1 MLGKRHIPKD
11 YDIEDIK
18 RLETHAS
25 ALRDVYVSI
34 MQEDV
39 DDIQYIKIA
48 DFENPNWMY
57 ERAFKDGM
65 LSAYQKMIEIIGE

>member
-11 YDIEDIK
+11 YDIDDIK

-25 ALRDVYVSI
+25 VLRDVYVRI
-34 MQEDV
+34 LQEDI
-39 DDIQYIKIA
+39 DEIKHIKLA

-57 ERAFKDGM
+57 ERAYKDGM
-65 LSAYQKMIEIIGE
+65 LSAYQKILEIIGE